1 MTDADRYAEA
11 IAAELVEVAAGR
23 LDGYDIGPDDDAG
36 YAAATWFAELV
47 LDVEV
52 SRSMTTGDVTAV
64 KVTRT
69 IGGPGCWCTFRV
81 GQDAEVL
88 VTWGRDRA
96 YRWVPAD
103 LVAPLTTYLHDVAE
117 VTR

>member
-23 LDGYDIGPDDDAG
+23 LDGYDLADPFDAVH
-36 YAAATWFAELV
+36 TWHVELI

-52 SRSMTTGDVTAV
+52 TRSMTTGNVTAV
-64 KVTRT
+64 EVTRT
-69 IGGPGCWCTFRV
+69 IGGPGCWCTFRD

-96 YRWVPAD
+96 YRSVPAD
-103 LVAPLTTYLHDVAE
+103 LVAPLTTYLLDLAE
-117 VTR
+117 AVTR